1 MAIYLSSLPLVSTAT
16 KDECSAQNLK
26 ALGAL
31 TCVYLIIEEDGEAET
46 QELFARVKRNQ
57 MRVILSYHGQIQG
70 EDISL
75 ELERPTFVYAL
86 PEANNQEQQSGVAIC
101 TLPAL
106 VHHSSL
112 PLKLRDH
119 LVAKE
124 QASKDGSNQREAEMN
139 LWERSSSEY
148 IWWQHP
154 ISLPFEVKFSLG
166 FGQEPLSLGQI
177 ECVVVTSEDNEDNY
191 FNYLEPTLYFFDFL
205 ISSHT
210 KSDFTDDK
218 LISYNELYQLLVKY
232 CSEDVPQKRS
242 LILSIAQK
250 APAILRRLEP
260 KLRKSLLNTR
270 KLLPVERVKELDGK
284 CLEYLLRLE
293 GNTLREKAQK
303 NKMRILGLAKEESY
317 NLLEN
322 RVLKDFLERCIVK
335 SKQYLKEEE
344 DFANQQKALS
354 NRDNILTMQH
364 FKQRCSELSHNAP
377 LSLVHRQMTV
387 PKPNFVLQ
395 KDHDYKQI
403 WGMYLDL
410 IREKRALDQSLICQ
424 QNLYQDV
431 CELLVNVALCH
442 LCGVTSSNIAVLRS
456 AQFTLRA
463 LCSSNLYISSEQRN
477 GHRIKLGS
485 AAGPFLIEGH
495 IEGHD
500 CLSYCL
506 EIVSLGSELTS
517 TVHHIW
523 RQLQK
528 SSFSQLLATAPC
540 YLMLT
545 QVQTSKER
553 NQAPHQVFIPI
564 FTIHNLVELGAINEM
579 HRALYAQL
587 EQLGASTHSII
598 PYLLFSTLDQ
608 AEQSTHFTKLGNQDT
623 LSAYLSP
630 ISFKPQQWL
639 GSLAHIE
646 YSLTAIINEVLNG
659 SR

>member
-1 MAIYLSSLPLVSTAT
+1 MAIYLSSLPLVSTNT
-16 KDECSAQNLK
+16 KDKSSVKNLK

-31 TCVYLIIEEDGEAET
+31 TCVYLIIEEDGEDET

-57 MRVILSYHGQIQG
+57 MSVILSYHGQIQG

-75 ELERPTFVYAL
+75 ELERPTFAYAL
-86 PEANNQEQQSGVAIC
+86 PEDNSPESQRGVAIY

-112 PLKLRDH
+112 PIKLRDH
-119 LVAKE
+119 LAAQE
-124 QASKDGSNQREAEMN
+124 QSCKDQLNRQRKDEID
-139 LWERSSSEY
+139 LSGRSSTEY
-148 IWWQHP
+148 LWWQHP
-154 ISLPFEVKFSLG
+154 ISLPFEVKFKLG
-166 FGQEPLSLGQI
+166 FGQKPLTLGQI
-177 ECVVVTSEDNEDNY
+177 DCVVVTSESNEDSY

-218 LISYNELYQLLVKY
+218 LISYNELYKLLVRY

-250 APAILRRLEP
+250 APAVLRRLEP
-260 KLRKSLLNTR
+260 KLRKSLINTR
-270 KLLPVERVKELDGK
+270 KLLPVERINELDGK

-322 RVLKDFLERCIVK
+322 RVLKDFLERCIDK
-335 SKQYLKEEE
+335 SKQYLKDED

-354 NRDNILTMQH
+354 NRDNILTMQR
-364 FKQRCSELSHNAP
+364 FKQRCSELSANAP
-377 LSLVHRQMTV
+377 LSLVHRQITL

-442 LCGVTSSNIAVLRS
+442 LCGITSSNIDVLKS

-463 LCSSNLYISSEQRN
+463 LCSSNLYLSSEQRN

-485 AAGPFLIEGH
+485 AAGPFLIKGQ
-495 IEGHD
+495 GSR
-500 CLSYCL
+500 SYCL

-517 TVHHIW
+517 TVHHMW

-528 SSFSQLLATAPC
+528 FSFNQLLATAPC

-553 NQAPHQVFIPI
+553 NQATRQVFIPI